1 MIQAALGAARR
12 TNAERAARNGARFAR
27 FYFTFTRVGHLSS
40 FLFFFPFFTLSFSL
54 SLFIFSMLR
63 KVLRLLD
70 GVFFL
75 NSTHACRAFP
85 FSLLSSLA
93 INILAARV
101 LKVEWNER
109 DGDQY

>member
-27 FYFTFTRVGHLSS
+27 FYFTFTRVGHLPS
-40 FLFFFPFFTLSFSL
+40 FLFLFPFFTLSFSL
-54 SLFIFSMLR
+54 SLFFQCCGKYYGFSTGL
-63 KVLRLLD
+63 
-70 GVFFL
+70 FL
-75 NSTHACRAFP
+75 NSTRARRAFP